1 MDSPLTEYSP
11 GKPRIQR
18 AEKYP
23 ASYRLWKGW
32 ISMSVNDAALNSVIS
47 EVSSVI
53 ASEVDSIYKLD
64 YLEGTYA
71 LVKASEAVR
80 RVFGEKGYYRQ
91 FISQIVTGRIR
102 LRNSELYE
110 GFLIDE
116 DFIGKI
122 YSQHVDIDAGNAVI
136 KMLFM
141 YFRVSSSKAYGLFY
155 SLSSKIREEDR
166 QLTKNNALNLSYL
179 YSMMVDL
186 DSNTCYDVYLSEI
199 SNPNQKHLVLTYE
212 NWRNNIIPCILSD
225 QREAFKKNTEP
236 DNIRARLSESHRFT
250 FAVQLHSLSGQMLWT
265 QHTLLRIQDNQNNH
279 LLFMYTVQDI
289 DEQIRPL
296 HNHFTGIG
304 HSPADESH
312 KRTEI
317 SKSIFKTMQSLSSF
331 SDMILDQIEIEI
343 HENYNQK
350 LSLKQLAAKY
360 YINAA
365 YLGQLFIQ
373 KHNMTFHDYLTDIR
387 MEKAAELLRS
397 SNYSIYQIAEMT
409 GVPNSNYFHR
419 LFRKRHNCTP
429 LEYKYRVRS
438 GEGADSPN
446 DPAQTDLP

>member
-1 MDSPLTEYSP
+1 
-11 GKPRIQR
+11 
-18 AEKYP
+18 
-23 ASYRLWKGW
+23 
-32 ISMSVNDAALNSVIS
+32 MSVNDAALNSVIS

-212 NWRNNIIPCILSD
+212 NWRNNII
-225 QREAFKKNTEP
+225 
-236 DNIRARLSESHRFT
+236 
-250 FAVQLHSLSGQMLWT
+250 
-265 QHTLLRIQDNQNNH
+265 
-279 LLFMYTVQDI
+279 
-289 DEQIRPL
+289 
-296 HNHFTGIG
+296 
-304 HSPADESH
+304 
-312 KRTEI
+312 
-317 SKSIFKTMQSLSSF
+317 
-331 SDMILDQIEIEI
+331 
-343 HENYNQK
+343 
-350 LSLKQLAAKY
+350 
-360 YINAA
+360 
-365 YLGQLFIQ
+365 
-373 KHNMTFHDYLTDIR
+373 R
-387 MEKAAELLRS
+387 MEK
-397 SNYSIYQIAEMT
+397 
-409 GVPNSNYFHR
+409 
-419 LFRKRHNCTP
+419 
-429 LEYKYRVRS
+429 LEKSYY
-438 GEGADSPN
+438 N
-446 DPAQTDLP
+446 DI